1 MEESGLVAR
10 DAARQAS
17 GSLAGITEPPRVA
30 SVERQLEERLSRILD
45 GDSEHTDLAERLLFW
60 IDDKP
65 YSAALTSLWE
75 ALPAIPKTAPLP
87 FSPSWLVGLFPL
99 RTDLVTLID
108 PRPLLENG
116 VGAATTRG
124 TFLPLEGEQALLIG
138 ETGRLIAFVVDR
150 IGDIVKVSG
159 TAAPLHEEETA
170 KRGISAGYVEGIY
183 PFDNDGHESTIALN
197 LTALY
202 EDVIG
207 KLEEWSRDA

>member
-1 MEESGLVAR
+1 MEESRLVAR
-10 DAARQAS
+10 DAARQES
-17 GSLAGITEPPRVA
+17 GSLVGISEPPGVA
-30 SVERQLEERLSRILD
+30 SVERQLEARLSRILD
-45 GDSEHTDLAERLLFW
+45 GGSEHTDLAERLLFW

-116 VGAATTRG
+116 MGEATTRG
-124 TFLPLEGEQALLIG
+124 TLASPGGEQALLIG

-159 TAAPLHEEETA
+159 TVAPLREEEA
-170 KRGISAGYVEGIY
+170 AERGISAGYVEGTY
-183 PFDNDGHESTIALN
+183 PFDNDGHESAIALN
-197 LTALY
+197 LAALY

-207 KLEEWSRDA
+207 KLEVWSRDA

>member
-1 MEESGLVAR
+1 MEESRLVAHE
-10 DAARQAS
+10 AARQES
-17 GSLAGITEPPRVA
+17 GSLAGISELPGIA

-45 GDSEHTDLAERLLFW
+45 GESEHTDLAERLLFW
-60 IDDKP
+60 INNKP

-75 ALPAIPKTAPLP
+75 ALPAIPKTTPLP

-116 VGAATTRG
+116 MGEATTRG
-124 TFLPLEGEQALLIG
+124 TLVPLGGEQALLIG

-159 TAAPLHEEETA
+159 SSCTTP
-170 KRGISAGYVEGIY
+170 
-183 PFDNDGHESTIALN
+183 
-197 LTALY
+197 
-202 EDVIG
+202 
-207 KLEEWSRDA
+207 